1 MECNTFSRGDMDSSK
16 IGWVATT
23 DCETSDEPM
32 ETHVW
37 NRPTDGP
44 GRMQDWTFFL
54 RAVEVLRPLLV
65 AVVAITE
72 GNWDIS

>member
-1 MECNTFSRGDMDSSK
+1 MDSSK

-23 DCETSDEPM
+23 GFRPSDEPVM
-32 ETHVW
+32 VTFVM

-44 GRMQDWTFFL
+44 GRMQDWTFLL
-54 RAVEVLRPLLV
+54 RAVEELRPLLV